1 MHSTGESQ
9 TNDLA
14 VGRAHP
20 PEVSAAAL
28 RDTGPGRCPATRLCS
43 SSGAEMSTQP
53 SLPALATRVSPPGAG
68 DTGDRVD
75 RRAAERPDCRMRAHT
90 GREPGCAQSAS
101 VGPTVARRTRGVLEA
116 PQRSPLPSVR
126 HGRGTSGKCRRR
138 QVSAIGSRTSSVPP
152 TGQRPSPLSRRRSG
166 RRSGNRLGRRH
177 APPGPRRHRRAYRH
191 SHYGWHWAAPLVE
204 RICDVCQTPSAF
216 LSSLVLYWT

>member
-1 MHSTGESQ
+1 MAVRHHPILGVEQMPKVLADQDGFCQPTVQGMHSTGESQ

-20 PEVSAAAL
+20 HEVSAAAL

-116 PQRSPLPSVR
+116 PQRSLSAAVSTPRAGDERKMPSAPGV
-126 HGRGTSGKCRRR
+126 
-138 QVSAIGSRTSSVPP
+138 
-152 TGQRPSPLSRRRSG
+152 
-166 RRSGNRLGRRH
+166 LGRLPYLKR
-177 APPGPRRHRRAYRH
+177 ATHR
-191 SHYGWHWAAPLVE
+191 AATKP
-204 RICDVCQTPSAF
+204 A
-216 LSSLVLYWT
+216 LSSSKRTPFRQSTWSPTCPSRCGG